1 MATTSE
7 TVQRGW
13 RSMSRCEHCQYRNS
27 WECDDG
33 WNRRSNDTVCN
44 DFKLDYDTLTDKQK
58 TTIQKILMRE
68 ENEEWW

>member
-1 MATTSE
+1 
-7 TVQRGW
+7 
-13 RSMSRCEHCQYRNS
+13 MSRCEHCQYRNS
-27 WECDDG
+27 WECGDG

-44 DFKLDYDTLTDKQK
+44 DFKLDYDTLTDEQK